1 MEKEIIGRGT
11 WLDKVAL
18 EILQRE
24 ESIGRKVDVLRTESG
39 LGASGIPHVGSLGDC
54 ARAYGIRLALESQ
67 DRKSEY
73 IAFSDDK
80 DGLRK
85 VPAGLPDDLSRY
97 LGFPVSSIPDP
108 FSCHGSYGE
117 HMSSLLQDAL
127 DKCGIEYK
135 FYSGTKAYKEG
146 SFNKQI
152 EILLKNAKKVGEIIK
167 EELGQEKYTEVL
179 PYFPVCSSCGRI
191 YTTKAYDFVPEESKV
206 LYQCEGLE
214 IKGKWIGGCKH
225 KGEVDYRTGD
235 GKLSWKVEFAARWA
249 GLGINFEAYGKDIA
263 DSVRVND
270 RICRDILGYGPP
282 FHVQYEMFLD
292 KGGRKISKS
301 TGNVFTPQ
309 VWLTYGSPQSLL
321 LLMFKRIVGT
331 RVLSPLDIPQYM
343 TEIDDLEDVYFGGK
357 TVADK
362 MELAKLRGLYEY
374 CWLFKTPSQPSIHVP
389 YNLLVYLAK
398 VAPKGFE
405 IQYITEKLREYGYVK
420 NTVQEDLKK
429 RVEYARSWAED
440 FVEIQETAVKVS
452 EQERKAITQLIEVL
466 RVESDERTI
475 QNAIFN
481 SAKSVQLETRDFFK
495 LLYRILLGSSEGPK
509 LGSYIVAMGNENVI
523 NMLQRA
529 ISQ

>member
-24 ESIGRKVDVLRTESG
+24 ESIRREVEVLRTESG

-54 ARAYGIRLALESQ
+54 ARAYGIKLALEAQ
-67 DRKSEY
+67 DHKSEY

-117 HMSSLLQDAL
+117 HMSSLLLDAL

-135 FYSGTKAYKEG
+135 FYSGMRAYKEG
-146 SFNKQI
+146 LFNKQI
-152 EILLKNAKKVGEIIK
+152 EILLTNAKKVGEIIQ

-179 PYFPVCSSCGRI
+179 PYFPVCSNCGRI
-191 YTTKAYDFVPEESKV
+191 YTTKAYSFLPEENKI
-206 LYQCEGLE
+206 LYHCEGLE
-214 IKGKWIGGCKH
+214 IKGRWIEGCKN

-270 RICRDILGYGPP
+270 RICREILGYEPP

-292 KGGRKISKS
+292 KGGKKISKS

-309 VWLTYGSPQSLL
+309 VWLNYGSPQSLL

-343 TEIDDLEDVYFGGK
+343 TEMDNLEDVYFGKK

-374 CWLFKTPSQPSIHVP
+374 CWLFRAPSQPSIHVP

-398 VAPKGFE
+398 VAPKGSE
-405 IQYITEKLREYGYVK
+405 IQYITEKLRGYSYLK
-420 NTVQEDLKK
+420 NTVTEDLK
-429 RVEYARSWAED
+429 RRIDYARSWAED
-440 FVEIQETAVKVS
+440 LVEIQEIAVKLS

-466 RVESDERTI
+466 RVERDEKAI

-481 SAKSVQLETRDFFK
+481 NAKSVELEPRSFFK
-495 LLYRILLGSSEGPK
+495 LLYRILFGSSEGPK
-509 LGSYIVAMGNENVI
+509 LGSYIAAMGNENVI
-523 NMLQRA
+523 ETLQRA

>member
-11 WLDKVAL
+11 WLDKVAF
-18 EILQRE
+18 EIIKRE
-24 ESIGRKVDVLRTESG
+24 ERIGRKVDILRTESG

-54 ARAYGIRLALESQ
+54 ARAYGIKLALEAQS
-67 DRKSEY
+67 RKSEY

-85 VPAGLPDDLSRY
+85 VPAGFPENLVRY

-108 FSCHGSYGE
+108 FGCHGSYGE
-117 HMSSLLQDAL
+117 HMSSLLVDAL

-146 SFNKQI
+146 LFNKQI
-152 EILLKNAKKVGEIIK
+152 EILLTHAKRVGEIIR

-179 PYFPVCSSCGRI
+179 PYFPVCRNCGRI
-191 YTTKAYDFVPEESKV
+191 YTTKAYSFLPEESKI

-214 IKGKWIGGCKH
+214 IKGRWIEGCKH

-235 GKLSWKVEFAARWA
+235 GKLSWKVEFAARWTS
-249 GLGINFEAYGKDIA
+249 LGINFEAYGKDIA

-270 RICRDILGYGPP
+270 RICRDILGYAPP

-292 KGGRKISKS
+292 KGGKKISKS

-309 VWLTYGSPQSLL
+309 VWLMYGSPQSLL

-343 TEIDDLEDVYFGGK
+343 TEMDELEDVYFGRK
-357 TVADK
+357 TIADR
-362 MELAKLRGLYEY
+362 MELAKLKGLYQY
-374 CWLFKTPSQPSIHVP
+374 CWLFKAPGQPSVHVP

-398 VAPKGFE
+398 VAPKGSE
-405 IQYITEKLREYGYVK
+405 IQYVEEKLREYGYVR
-420 NTVQEDLKK
+420 NTFSEDLER
-429 RVEYARSWAED
+429 RVEYAGSWAED
-440 FVEIQETAVKVS
+440 FVEIQETAVKLS
-452 EQERKAITQLIEVL
+452 EQERKAIARLIEVL
-466 RVESDERTI
+466 RIERDEKAI

-481 SAKSVQLETRDFFK
+481 SAKSVELEPRDFFK
-495 LLYRILLGSSEGPK
+495 LLYRILLGTSEGPK

-523 NMLQRA
+523 DTLQRA
-529 ISQ
+529 ISR

>member
-1 MEKEIIGRGT
+1 MEKTIIGRGT
-11 WLDKVAL
+11 WLDKVAF
-18 EILQRE
+18 EILERE
-24 ESIGRKVDVLRTESG
+24 ERIGRKVEILRTESG

-54 ARAYGIRLALESQ
+54 ARAYGIKLALEAQSH
-67 DRKSEY
+67 KSEY

-80 DGLRK
+80 DGLRR
-85 VPAGLPDDLSRY
+85 VPAGLPENLVRY

-108 FSCHGSYGE
+108 FGCHSSYGE
-117 HMSSLLQDAL
+117 HMSSLLVDAL
-127 DKCGIEYK
+127 DKCGIDYK

-146 SFNKQI
+146 LFNKQI
-152 EILLKNAKKVGEIIK
+152 EILLTHAKRVGEIIQ

-179 PYFPVCSSCGRI
+179 PYFPVCSNCGRI
-191 YTTKAYDFVPEESKV
+191 YTTKAYSFVPEESKI

-214 IKGKWIGGCKH
+214 IKGRWIEGCKH
-225 KGEVDYRTGD
+225 KGEVDYRSGD
-235 GKLSWKVEFAARWA
+235 GKLSWKVEFAARWT

-270 RICRDILGYGPP
+270 RICSDILGYAPP

-292 KGGRKISKS
+292 KGGKKISKS

-331 RVLSPLDIPQYM
+331 RVLSPLDVPQYM
-343 TEIDDLEDVYFGGK
+343 TEMDELEDVYFGRK
-357 TVADK
+357 TVADR
-362 MELAKLRGLYEY
+362 MELAKLKGLYQY
-374 CWLFKTPSQPSIHVP
+374 CWLFKAPGQPSVHVP

-398 VAPKGFE
+398 VAPKGAE
-405 IQYITEKLREYGYVK
+405 IQYVKEKLREYSYVK
-420 NTVQEDLKK
+420 KTFSEDIE
-429 RVEYARSWAED
+429 RRIEYASSWAED
-440 FVEIQETAVKVS
+440 FVEIQEAAVKLS
-452 EQERKAITQLIEVL
+452 EQERKAITRLIEVL
-466 RVESDERTI
+466 RIERDEKAI

-481 SAKSVQLETRDFFK
+481 SAKNVELEPRDFFK
-495 LLYRILLGSSEGPK
+495 LLYRILLSTSEGPK

-523 NMLQRA
+523 ETLRRA

>member
-1 MEKEIIGRGT
+1 MEKGIIGRGT
-11 WLDKVAL
+11 WLDKVAF
-18 EILQRE
+18 EILERE
-24 ESIGRKVDVLRTESG
+24 ERIGRKVEVLRTESG

-54 ARAYGIRLALESQ
+54 ARAYGIKLALEGQ
-67 DRKSEY
+67 GQKSEY

-85 VPAGLPDDLSRY
+85 APAGLPNDLNRY

-108 FSCHGSYGE
+108 FGCHGSYGE
-117 HMSSLLQDAL
+117 HMSTLLVDAL

-146 SFNKQI
+146 LFNKQI
-152 EILLKNAKKVGEIIK
+152 EILLTNAKRVGEIIR

-179 PYFPVCSSCGRI
+179 PYFPVCSNCGRI
-191 YTTKAYDFVPEESKV
+191 YTTKAYSFLPEESKI

-214 IKGKWIGGCKH
+214 IKGKWIEGCEH

-235 GKLSWKVEFAARWA
+235 GKLSWKVEFAARWTS
-249 GLGINFEAYGKDIA
+249 LGINFEAYGKDIA

-270 RICRDILGYGPP
+270 RICRDILGYAPP

-292 KGGRKISKS
+292 KGGKKISKS

-309 VWLTYGSPQSLL
+309 VWLMYGSPQSLL

-343 TEIDDLEDVYFGGK
+343 TEMDELEDVYFGRK
-357 TVADK
+357 TVADR
-362 MELAKLRGLYEY
+362 MELAKLKGLYEY
-374 CWLFKTPSQPSIHVP
+374 CWLLKAPRQPSVHVP

-405 IQYITEKLREYGYVK
+405 IQYVNDKLREYGYVK
-420 NTVQEDLKK
+420 NTFSEDLKR
-429 RVEYARSWAED
+429 RVEYARSWAGD
-440 FVEIQETAVKVS
+440 FVEIQETAVKLS
-452 EQERKAITQLIEVL
+452 EQERKAVARLVEVL
-466 RVESDERTI
+466 RIERDEKAI

-481 SAKSVQLETRDFFK
+481 SAKSVELEPRDFFK
-495 LLYRILLGSSEGPK
+495 LLYRILLGTSEGPK
-509 LGSYIVAMGNENVI
+509 LGSYVVAMGNENVI
-523 NMLQRA
+523 DTLQRA

>member
-11 WLDKVAL
+11 WLDKVAS

-54 ARAYGIRLALESQ
+54 ARAYGIKLALDNQ
-67 DRKSEY
+67 GRKSEY

-85 VPAGLPDDLSRY
+85 VPAGLPDDLGRY

-108 FSCHGSYGE
+108 FSCHCSYGE

-146 SFNKQI
+146 LFNMQI
-152 EILLKNAKKVGEIIK
+152 EVLLKNANKVGEMIK
-167 EELGQEKYTEVL
+167 GELGQEKYTEVL
-179 PYFPVCSSCGRI
+179 PYFPVCSNCGRI
-191 YTTKAYDFVPEESKV
+191 YTTKAYDFLPEESKV
-206 LYQCEGLE
+206 LYRCEGLE
-214 IKGKWIGGCKH
+214 IKGKWIEGCKH
-225 KGEVDYRTGD
+225 EGEVDYRTGD

-270 RICRDILGYGPP
+270 RICRDILGYEPP

-292 KGGRKISKS
+292 KGGKKISKS

-343 TEIDDLEDVYFGGK
+343 MEMDELEDVYFGK
-357 TVADK
+357 ESVPDR
-362 MELAKLRGLYEY
+362 MELAKLKGLYEY
-374 CWLFKTPSQPSIHVP
+374 CWLFEAPGQPSIHVP

-405 IQYITEKLREYGYVK
+405 IQYIAEKLRGYGYVK
-420 NTVQEDLKK
+420 DTFPEDLK
-429 RVEYARSWAED
+429 RRIEYARSWAED
-440 FVEIQETAVKVS
+440 FVEIQERTAKVS
-452 EQERKAITQLIEVL
+452 EQERKAITRLIEVL
-466 RVESDERTI
+466 RGERDERSI

-481 SAKSVQLETRDFFK
+481 SAKSVELEPRGFFK
-495 LLYRILLGSSEGPK
+495 LLYMILLGSSEGPK

-523 NMLQRA
+523 DTLQRA

>member
-11 WLDKVAL
+11 WLDKVAF

-54 ARAYGIRLALESQ
+54 ARAYGVRLALEAQ
-67 DRKSEY
+67 DHKSEY

-85 VPAGLPDDLSRY
+85 VPAGLPENLSRY

-108 FSCHGSYGE
+108 FGCHGSYGE
-117 HMSSLLQDAL
+117 HMTSLLLDAL

-146 SFNKQI
+146 LFNKQI
-152 EILLKNAKKVGEIIK
+152 QILLTNAKRVGEIIR

-179 PYFPVCSSCGRI
+179 PYFPVCSNCGRI
-191 YTTKAYDFVPEESKV
+191 YTTKAYSFAPEESKI

-214 IKGKWIGGCKH
+214 IKGRWIEGCKH

-235 GKLSWKVEFAARWA
+235 GKLSWKVEFAARWTS
-249 GLGINFEAYGKDIA
+249 LGINFEAYGKDIA

-270 RICRDILGYGPP
+270 RICRDILGYEPP

-292 KGGRKISKS
+292 KGGKKISKS

-343 TEIDDLEDVYFGGK
+343 TEMDELEDIYFGRK
-357 TVADK
+357 SVADR

-374 CWLFKTPSQPSIHVP
+374 CWLFKAPSQSSIHVP
-389 YNLLVYLAK
+389 YNLLVYLAR
-398 VAPKGFE
+398 VAPKGSE
-405 IQYITEKLREYGYVK
+405 IQYITDKLREYGYIK
-420 NTVQEDLKK
+420 NTLSEDLKR
-429 RVEYARSWAED
+429 RVEYTRSWAED
-440 FVEIQETAVKVS
+440 FVEIQEIAVKLS
-452 EQERKAITQLIEVL
+452 EQERNAIARLIEVL
-466 RVESDERTI
+466 RTERDEKAI

-481 SAKSVQLETRDFFK
+481 SAKSVKLEPRDFFK
-495 LLYRILLGSSEGPK
+495 LLYRILLGTIEGPK

-523 NMLQRA
+523 DTLQRA